1 MKKSLIL
8 LSLILLLACSSDDDS
23 NPDNNVEFSLEEKLL
38 GTWQL
43 IGVYVY
49 GTEIELEEGHCLF
62 DNKITY
68 KTNNEITYNLVAFI
82 DDECIYIDSDE
93 FWIVE
98 SENTYISVDPG
109 DDSEIIF
116 TVDFVNE
123 NEFLLSRDDFDEG
136 ELSVLHKRI

>member
-68 KTNNEITYNLVAFI
+68 KTNNEITYNLVSFI
-82 DDECIYIDSDE
+82 DDECTYIDSDE

-109 DDSEIIF
+109 DDSAIIF